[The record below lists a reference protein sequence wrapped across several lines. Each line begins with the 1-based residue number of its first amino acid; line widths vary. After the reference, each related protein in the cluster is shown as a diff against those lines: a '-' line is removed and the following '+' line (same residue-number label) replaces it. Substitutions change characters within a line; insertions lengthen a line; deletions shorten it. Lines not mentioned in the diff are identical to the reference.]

1 MGNPRTFLLCLFGMT
16 LCLTGS
22 QALQCYSYEHTYF
35 GPFDLSAMTFPSVS
49 CPQGCS
55 EVVLSLDTGY
65 RAPVTLVRK
74 GCWTGPTTGPMQ
86 TNQDALPPDYAVVRG
101 CGTDFCN
108 TDLKTHDTLPNLSQ
122 APDPPTLSGTEC
134 YACLG
139 VNPEDCSPEK
149 SRRVQCHQD
158 QSACFQGNGRMN
170 IGNFSVP
177 VYIRTCHRPSCTT
190 MGTTSPWTS
199 IDLQGYCC
207 EGHLCNRDSVTQT
220 FPGTLAL
227 APPRAPRILT
237 LLLVAPLLAIALGG
251 SLGLCIDN

>member
-1 MGNPRTFLLCLFGMT
+1 MGIPRTFLHCFLGSL

-35 GPFDLSAMTFPSVS
+35 GPFDLSAVKLPSVS
-49 CPQGCS
+49 CPEGCS

-65 RAPVTLVRK
+65 RSLVTMVRK

-101 CGTDFCN
+101 CATDYCN
-108 TDLKTHDTLPNLSQ
+108 SNLKTHDALPNLSQ
-122 APDPPTLSGTEC
+122 APNPQTLSGTEC

-139 VNPEDCSPEK
+139 THPEDCSPEK

-177 VYIRTCHRPSCTT
+177 VYIRTCHRPSCTP
-190 MGTTSPWTS
+190 MGITSPWTS

-207 EGHLCNRDSVTQT
+207 EGHLCNRASVTQIL
-220 FPGTLAL
+220 PGTMSS

-237 LLLVAPLLAIALGG
+237 LLTAAPLLAIALGASVG
-251 SLGLCIDN
+251 FPA